1 MITGLIVTEAHSIGG
16 KRMAKRKRKLGRG
29 VAMVGAGMSPFGIR
43 PDVTNRELF
52 AEAFLDMKD
61 SVDKGLDPEE
71 IEALYVGNCGSEMW
85 ESQSVIGALCA
96 SEIGLS
102 PRPALK
108 VEDACASSSVAVRE
122 GIIGIASGLY
132 DMVLAGGT
140 EKMSVLSTDWTT
152 MALACG
158 SDTSCESSAGF
169 TFPGLYASMATAHM
183 EKYGTIHDDLL
194 KVAIKNHSNGAL
206 NPKAHFP
213 MTIKGVMDMRIAK
226 AKEKGSPVPSW
237 ADELEFLND
246 PRYNP
251 VIAWPNT
258 LFDCCPITDGA
269 ACILLVAEEI
279 SKRFTDTPIR
289 IIGTGQ
295 ASGYNLHDRDT
306 LTSIPAAQAAAQQ
319 AYEMADVGPQDIKIA
334 EVHDCFTIAEVMAI
348 ADLGF
353 FREGKAAAA
362 AAGEGKTARDGI
374 KPINVSGGLKCKGHP
389 VGATGAAQVVE
400 IFQQMRGEAGQRQ
413 VTNMDINLA
422 LNHNIGAHGTTA
434 VVQIFERR

>member
-1 MITGLIVTEAHSIGG
+1 
-16 KRMAKRKRKLGRG
+16 MAKRKRKLGRG

-52 AEAFLDMKD
+52 AEAFLDMKA
-61 SVDKGLDPEE
+61 SVDKGVDPQE
-71 IEALYVGNCGSEMW
+71 IEALYVGNCGAEMW
-85 ESQSVIGALCA
+85 ESQSVIGVLCA
-96 SEIGLS
+96 SEIGLT

-140 EKMSVLSTDWTT
+140 EKMSVLPIDWTT

-158 SDTSCESSAGF
+158 SDTTYESSAGF

-183 EKYGTIHDDLL
+183 EKHGTTHDDLL

-213 MTIKGVMDMRIAK
+213 MTIKDVMNMRIAK

-237 ADELEFLND
+237 ANELEFLND

-251 VIAWPNT
+251 IIAWPNT

-279 SKRFTDTPIR
+279 AKNFTDTPIY

-295 ASGYNLHDRDT
+295 ASGHNLHDRDT
-306 LTSIPAAQAAAQQ
+306 LTSIPAAQLAAQQ

-334 EVHDCFTIAEVMAI
+334 EVHECFTIAEVMAI

-353 FREGKAAAA
+353 FKDGQEAAT
-362 AAGEGKTARDGI
+362 AAGEGKTARDGRR
-374 KPINVSGGLKCKGHP
+374 PINVSGGLKCKGHP

-413 VTNMDINLA
+413 VTSMDVNLA

>member
-1 MITGLIVTEAHSIGG
+1 MP
-16 KRMAKRKRKLGRG
+16 KRKRKLARG

-52 AEAFLDMKD
+52 AEAFLDMKA
-61 SVDKGLDPEE
+61 SVDKGVDPQE
-71 IEALYVGNCGSEMW
+71 IEALYVGNCGAEMW
-85 ESQSVIGALCA
+85 ESQSVIGVLCA
-96 SEIGLS
+96 SEIGLT

-140 EKMSVLSTDWTT
+140 EKMSVLPIDWTT

-158 SDTSCESSAGF
+158 SDTTYESSAGF

-183 EKYGTIHDDLL
+183 EKYGTTHDDLL

-213 MTIKGVMDMRIAK
+213 MTIKDVMNMRIAK
-226 AKEKGSPVPSW
+226 AKEKGSPVPNW
-237 ADELEFLND
+237 ADEMEFLND
-246 PRYNP
+246 PRFNP

-279 SKRFTDTPIR
+279 AKDFTDTPIY

-295 ASGYNLHDRDT
+295 ASGHNLHDRDT
-306 LTSIPAAQAAAQQ
+306 LTSIPAAQVAAQQ
-319 AYEMADVGPQDIKIA
+319 AYEMADVGPEDIKIA

-353 FREGKAAAA
+353 FKEGKEAATAA
-362 AAGEGKTARDGI
+362 VEGMTARDGRR
-374 KPINVSGGLKCKGHP
+374 PINVSGGLKCKGHP

-413 VTNMDINLA
+413 VTNMDVNLA
-422 LNHNIGAHGTTA
+422 LNHNSRAQGTTA

>member
-1 MITGLIVTEAHSIGG
+1 
-16 KRMAKRKRKLGRG
+16 
-29 VAMVGAGMSPFGIR
+29 MVGAGMSPFGIR

-52 AEAFLDMKD
+52 AEAFLDMKA
-61 SVDKGLDPEE
+61 SVDKGVDPQE
-71 IEALYVGNCGSEMW
+71 IEALYVGNCGAEMW
-85 ESQSVIGALCA
+85 ESQSVIGVLCA
-96 SEIGLS
+96 SEIGLT

-140 EKMSVLSTDWTT
+140 EKMSVLPIDWTT

-158 SDTSCESSAGF
+158 SDTTYESSAGF

-183 EKYGTIHDDLL
+183 EKHGTTHDDLL

-213 MTIKGVMDMRIAK
+213 MTIKDVMNMRIAK

-237 ADELEFLND
+237 ANELEFLND

-251 VIAWPNT
+251 IIAWPNT

-279 SKRFTDTPIR
+279 ANNFTDTPIY

-295 ASGYNLHDRDT
+295 ASGHNLHDRDT
-306 LTSIPAAQAAAQQ
+306 LTSIPAAQLAAQQ

-353 FREGKAAAA
+353 FKEGKEAAT
-362 AAGEGKTARDGI
+362 AAGEGKTARDGRR
-374 KPINVSGGLKCKGHP
+374 PINVSGGLKCKGHP
-389 VGATGAAQVVE
+389 VGATGAAQIVE

-413 VTNMDINLA
+413 VTSMDVNLA

>member
-1 MITGLIVTEAHSIGG
+1 
-16 KRMAKRKRKLGRG
+16 MAKRKRKLGRG

-52 AEAFLDMKD
+52 AEAFLDMKA
-61 SVDKGLDPEE
+61 SVDKGVDPQE
-71 IEALYVGNCGSEMW
+71 IEALYVGNCGAEMW
-85 ESQSVIGALCA
+85 ESQSVIGVLCA
-96 SEIGLS
+96 SEIGLT

-140 EKMSVLSTDWTT
+140 EKMSVLPIDWTT

-158 SDTSCESSAGF
+158 SDTTYESSAGF

-183 EKYGTIHDDLL
+183 EKHGTTHDDLL

-213 MTIKGVMDMRIAK
+213 MTIKDVMNMRIAK
-226 AKEKGSPVPSW
+226 AKEKGSPVPIW
-237 ADELEFLND
+237 ANELEFLND

-251 VIAWPNT
+251 IIAWPNT

-279 SKRFTDTPIR
+279 ANNFTDTPIY

-295 ASGYNLHDRDT
+295 ASGHNLHDRDT
-306 LTSIPAAQAAAQQ
+306 LTSIPAAQLAAQQ

-353 FREGKAAAA
+353 FKEGKEAAT
-362 AAGEGKTARDGI
+362 AAGEGKTARDGRR
-374 KPINVSGGLKCKGHP
+374 PINVSGGLKCKGHP

-413 VTNMDINLA
+413 VTSMDVNLA

>member
-1 MITGLIVTEAHSIGG
+1 
-16 KRMAKRKRKLGRG
+16 
-29 VAMVGAGMSPFGIR
+29 MVGAGMSPFGIR

-52 AEAFLDMKD
+52 AEAFLDMKA
-61 SVDKGLDPEE
+61 SVDKGVDPQE
-71 IEALYVGNCGSEMW
+71 IEALYVGNCGAEMW
-85 ESQSVIGALCA
+85 ESQSVIGVLCA
-96 SEIGLS
+96 SEIGLT

-140 EKMSVLSTDWTT
+140 EKMSVLPIDWTT

-158 SDTSCESSAGF
+158 SDTTYESSAGF

-183 EKYGTIHDDLL
+183 EKHGTTHDDLL

-213 MTIKGVMDMRIAK
+213 MTIKDVMNMRIAK

-269 ACILLVAEEI
+269 ACILLVADEI
-279 SKRFTDTPIR
+279 AKDFTDTPIY

-295 ASGYNLHDRDT
+295 ASGHNLHDRDT
-306 LTSIPAAQAAAQQ
+306 LTSIPAAQLAAQQ

-353 FREGKAAAA
+353 FKEGKEAAT
-362 AAGEGKTARDGI
+362 AAGEGKTARDGRR
-374 KPINVSGGLKCKGHP
+374 PINVSGGLKCKGHP
-389 VGATGAAQVVE
+389 VGATGAAQIVE

-413 VTNMDINLA
+413 VTSMDVNLA

>member
-1 MITGLIVTEAHSIGG
+1 
-16 KRMAKRKRKLGRG
+16 
-29 VAMVGAGMSPFGIR
+29 MVGAGMSPFGIR

-52 AEAFLDMKD
+52 AEAFLDMKA
-61 SVDKGLDPEE
+61 SVDKGVDPQE
-71 IEALYVGNCGSEMW
+71 IEALYVGNCGAEMW
-85 ESQSVIGALCA
+85 ESQSVIGVLCA
-96 SEIGLS
+96 SEIGLT

-140 EKMSVLSTDWTT
+140 EKMSVLPIDWTT

-158 SDTSCESSAGF
+158 SDTTYESSAGF

-183 EKYGTIHDDLL
+183 EKHGTTHDDLL

-213 MTIKGVMDMRIAK
+213 MTIKDVMNMRIAK
-226 AKEKGSPVPSW
+226 AKEKGSPVPNW
-237 ADELEFLND
+237 ANELEFLND

-251 VIAWPNT
+251 IIAWPNT

-279 SKRFTDTPIR
+279 ANNFTDTPIY
-289 IIGTGQ
+289 IVGTGQ
-295 ASGYNLHDRDT
+295 ASGHNLHDRDT
-306 LTSIPAAQAAAQQ
+306 LTSIPAAQLAAQQ

-353 FREGKAAAA
+353 FKEGKEAAT
-362 AAGEGKTARDGI
+362 AAGEGKTARDGRR
-374 KPINVSGGLKCKGHP
+374 PINVSGGLKCKGHP
-389 VGATGAAQVVE
+389 VGATGAAQIVE

-413 VTNMDINLA
+413 VTSMDVNLA

-434 VVQIFERR
+434 VVQIFERK

>member
-1 MITGLIVTEAHSIGG
+1 
-16 KRMAKRKRKLGRG
+16 MAKRKRKLGRG

-52 AEAFLDMKD
+52 AEAFLDMKA
-61 SVDKGLDPEE
+61 SVDKGVDPQE
-71 IEALYVGNCGSEMW
+71 IEALYVGNCGAEMW
-85 ESQSVIGALCA
+85 ESQSVIGVLCA
-96 SEIGLS
+96 SEIGLT

-140 EKMSVLSTDWTT
+140 EKMSVLPIDWTT

-158 SDTSCESSAGF
+158 SDTTYESSAGF

-183 EKYGTIHDDLL
+183 EKHGTTHDDLL

-213 MTIKGVMDMRIAK
+213 MTIKDVMNRRIAK

-237 ADELEFLND
+237 ANELEFLND

-251 VIAWPNT
+251 IIAWPNT

-279 SKRFTDTPIR
+279 ANNFTDTPIY
-289 IIGTGQ
+289 IVGTGQ
-295 ASGYNLHDRDT
+295 ASGHNLHDRDT
-306 LTSIPAAQAAAQQ
+306 LTSIPAAQLAAQQ

-353 FREGKAAAA
+353 FKEGKEAAT
-362 AAGEGKTARDGI
+362 AAGEGKTARDGRR
-374 KPINVSGGLKCKGHP
+374 PINVSGGLKCKGHP

-413 VTNMDINLA
+413 VTNMDVNLA

>member
-1 MITGLIVTEAHSIGG
+1 
-16 KRMAKRKRKLGRG
+16 MAKRKRKLARG

-52 AEAFLDMKD
+52 AEAFLDMKA
-61 SVDKGLDPEE
+61 SVDKGVDPQE
-71 IEALYVGNCGSEMW
+71 IEALYVGNCGAEMW
-85 ESQSVIGALCA
+85 ESQSVIGVLCA
-96 SEIGLS
+96 SEIGLT

-140 EKMSVLSTDWTT
+140 EKMSVLPIDWTT

-158 SDTSCESSAGF
+158 SDTTYESSAGF

-183 EKYGTIHDDLL
+183 EKHGTTHDDLL

-213 MTIKGVMDMRIAK
+213 MTIKDVMNMRIAK

-237 ADELEFLND
+237 ANELEFLND

-251 VIAWPNT
+251 IIAWPNT

-279 SKRFTDTPIR
+279 ANNFTDTPIY

-295 ASGYNLHDRDT
+295 ASGHNLHDRDT
-306 LTSIPAAQAAAQQ
+306 LTSIPAAQLAAQQ

-353 FREGKAAAA
+353 FKEGKEAAT
-362 AAGEGKTARDGI
+362 AAGEGKTARDGRR
-374 KPINVSGGLKCKGHP
+374 PINVSGGLKCKGHP

-413 VTNMDINLA
+413 ITNMDVNLA

>member
-1 MITGLIVTEAHSIGG
+1 
-16 KRMAKRKRKLGRG
+16 MAKRKRKLGRG

-52 AEAFLDMKD
+52 AEAFLDMKA
-61 SVDKGLDPEE
+61 SVDKGVDPQE
-71 IEALYVGNCGSEMW
+71 IEALYVGNCGAEMW
-85 ESQSVIGALCA
+85 ESQSVIGVLCA
-96 SEIGLS
+96 SEIGLT

-140 EKMSVLSTDWTT
+140 EKMSVLPIDWTT

-158 SDTSCESSAGF
+158 SDTTYESSAGF

-183 EKYGTIHDDLL
+183 EKHGTTHDDLL

-213 MTIKGVMDMRIAK
+213 MTIKDVMNMRIAK
-226 AKEKGSPVPSW
+226 AKKKGSPVPSW
-237 ADELEFLND
+237 ANELEFLND

-251 VIAWPNT
+251 IIAWPNT

-279 SKRFTDTPIR
+279 AKNFTDTPIY

-295 ASGYNLHDRDT
+295 ASGHNLHDRDT
-306 LTSIPAAQAAAQQ
+306 LTSIPAAQLAAQQ

-353 FREGKAAAA
+353 FKEGKEAAT
-362 AAGEGKTARDGI
+362 AAGEGKTARDGRR
-374 KPINVSGGLKCKGHP
+374 PINVSGGLKCKGHP

-413 VTNMDINLA
+413 VTNMDVNLA

>member
-1 MITGLIVTEAHSIGG
+1 
-16 KRMAKRKRKLGRG
+16 
-29 VAMVGAGMSPFGIR
+29 MVGAGMSPFGIR

-52 AEAFLDMKD
+52 AEAFLDMKA
-61 SVDKGLDPEE
+61 SVDKGVDPQE
-71 IEALYVGNCGSEMW
+71 IEALYVGNCGAEMW
-85 ESQSVIGALCA
+85 ESQSVIGVLCA
-96 SEIGLS
+96 SEIGLT

-122 GIIGIASGLY
+122 GIMGIASGLY

-140 EKMSVLSTDWTT
+140 EKMSVLPIDWTT

-158 SDTSCESSAGF
+158 SDTTYESSAGF

-183 EKYGTIHDDLL
+183 EKYGTTHDDLL

-213 MTIKGVMDMRIAK
+213 MTIKDVMNMRIAK
-226 AKEKGSPVPSW
+226 AKEKGGPVPSW

-251 VIAWPNT
+251 IIAWPNT

-279 SKRFTDTPIR
+279 AKDFTDTPIY

-295 ASGYNLHDRDT
+295 ASGHNLHDRDT
-306 LTSIPAAQAAAQQ
+306 LTSIPAAQLAAQQ

-353 FREGKAAAA
+353 FKEGKEAAT
-362 AAGEGKTARDGI
+362 AAGEGMTARDGRR
-374 KPINVSGGLKCKGHP
+374 PINVSGGLKCKGHP

-413 VTNMDINLA
+413 VTSVDVNLA

>member
-1 MITGLIVTEAHSIGG
+1 
-16 KRMAKRKRKLGRG
+16 MAKRKRKLGRG

-43 PDVTNRELF
+43 PDVTNCELF
-52 AEAFLDMKD
+52 AEAFLDMKA
-61 SVDKGLDPEE
+61 SVDKGVDPQE
-71 IEALYVGNCGSEMW
+71 IEALYVGNCGAEMW
-85 ESQSVIGALCA
+85 ESQSVIGVLCA
-96 SEIGLS
+96 SEIGLT

-140 EKMSVLSTDWTT
+140 EKMSVLPIDWTT

-158 SDTSCESSAGF
+158 SDTTYESSAGF
-169 TFPGLYASMATAHM
+169 TFPGLYASMATVHM
-183 EKYGTIHDDLL
+183 DKYGTTHDDLL
-194 KVAIKNHSNGAL
+194 KVAIKNHTNGAL

-213 MTIKGVMDMRIAK
+213 MTIKDVMNMRIAK
-226 AKEKGSPVPSW
+226 AKEKGGPVPSW

-269 ACILLVAEEI
+269 ACILLVADEI
-279 SKRFTDTPIR
+279 AKNFTDTPIY

-295 ASGYNLHDRDT
+295 ASGHNLHDRDT
-306 LTSIPAAQAAAQQ
+306 LTSIPAAQLAAQQ

-353 FREGKAAAA
+353 FKEGKEAAT
-362 AAGEGKTARDGI
+362 AAGEGKTARDGRR
-374 KPINVSGGLKCKGHP
+374 PINVSGGLKCKGHP
-389 VGATGAAQVVE
+389 VGATGAAQIVE

-413 VTNMDINLA
+413 VTNMDVNLA

>member
-1 MITGLIVTEAHSIGG
+1 
-16 KRMAKRKRKLGRG
+16 MAKRKRKLGRG

-52 AEAFLDMKD
+52 AEAFLDMKN
-61 SVDKGLDPEE
+61 SVDKGVDPQE
-71 IEALYVGNCGSEMW
+71 IEALYVGNCGAEMW
-85 ESQSVIGALCA
+85 ESQSVIAVLCA

-132 DMVLAGGT
+132 DMVLTGGT
-140 EKMSVLSTDWTT
+140 EKMSVLPIDWTT
-152 MALACG
+152 MAIACG
-158 SDTSCESSAGF
+158 SDTTYEGSAGF

-183 EKYGTIHDDLL
+183 EKHGTTHDDLL

-213 MTIKGVMDMRIAK
+213 MTIKDVMNMRIAK
-226 AKEKGSPVPSW
+226 AKEKGGPVPSW
-237 ADELEFLND
+237 SDEMEFLHD

-269 ACILLVAEEI
+269 ACILLVAEDI
-279 SKRFTDTPIR
+279 AKNFTDTPIC

-295 ASGYNLHDRDT
+295 ASGHNLHDRDT
-306 LTSIPAAQAAAQQ
+306 LTSIPAAQFAAQQ

-353 FREGKAAAA
+353 FKEGKEAAT
-362 AAGEGKTARDGI
+362 AAGEGKTAREGI